1 MRPEIR
7 NSHEIGGAPKIL
19 IIDDEYFSVRLL
31 TAILEKEGF
40 EIFEAFDGPAGRE
53 IARRELPDLIM
64 LDFSM
69 PREDG
74 TETCRL
80 LKQDPRTV
88 EIPVIFV
95 SACNENQT
103 KLSGLSNGGVDFIAK
118 PFDRREVLARIR
130 IHLKL
135 SRANRMLI
143 EQQAGTLRLVHNAQE
158 ALLVKSGEVPDAGFS
173 VIHQPLMEA
182 GGDFY
187 DVVRLA
193 DGIFGYFVADVSGHD
208 LGTAFLTSGLKALV
222 RQNTSTLHTPEET
235 LRTMNRVL
243 HSMFQE
249 GQYATACYAILN
261 RRMASLTVVSAG
273 HPPVIHAKASG
284 AVALIET
291 QGDVLGAYEGALFN
305 QVQVPVTAGDRLI
318 FYTDGI
324 IEHNQR
330 GAVSRA
336 EGIGD
341 LARLADSTRSL
352 SREEATGA
360 IARGLA
366 PKDGKPTDDVL
377 VLIVEV

>member
-1 MRPEIR
+1 MRPEAR
-7 NSHEIGGAPKIL
+7 NHEHDSGAPKIL

-40 EIFEAFDGPAGRE
+40 QIREAFDGPAGRE
-53 IARRELPDLIM
+53 IARRELPDLIV

-74 TETCRL
+74 AETCRL
-80 LKQDPRTV
+80 LKQDARTV

-135 SRANRMLI
+135 SRANRLLI
-143 EQQAGTLRLVHNAQE
+143 EQQAGTLRQLRNAQS
-158 ALLVKSGEVPDAGFS
+158 ALLVKPGEVPDAGFS

-222 RQNTSTLHTPEET
+222 RQNTSTLHTPADT

-261 RRMASLTVVSAG
+261 RRLATLTVVSAG
-273 HPPVIHAKASG
+273 HPPVIHVKASG
-284 AVALIET
+284 AVDLIEM
-291 QGDVLGAYEGALFN
+291 QGDVLGAYEGGLFT
-305 QVQVPVTAGDRLI
+305 QVQVPVAPGDRLLI
-318 FYTDGI
+318 YTDGI

-330 GAVSRA
+330 GPVPRS
-336 EGIGD
+336 EGMGE
-341 LARLADSTRSL
+341 LARLAQSTRDL
-352 SREEATGA
+352 PREEAIGVIVRELT
-360 IARGLA
+360 
-366 PKDGKPTDDVL
+366 PKDGKSTDDVL

>member
-1 MRPEIR
+1 MRSEIR
-7 NSHEIGGAPKIL
+7 SSLETSGAPKIL

-40 EIFEAFDGPAGRE
+40 QIWEAFDGPTGRE
-53 IARRELPDLIM
+53 IARRESPDLII

-74 TETCRL
+74 TETCQL

-95 SACNENQT
+95 SACNESQT

-158 ALLVKSGEVPDAGFS
+158 ALLVKPGEVPDAGFS

-305 QVQVPVTAGDRLI
+305 QVQVPVTAGDRLV

-341 LARLADSTRSL
+341 LARLADRTRDL
-352 SREEATGA
+352 SREEATGV